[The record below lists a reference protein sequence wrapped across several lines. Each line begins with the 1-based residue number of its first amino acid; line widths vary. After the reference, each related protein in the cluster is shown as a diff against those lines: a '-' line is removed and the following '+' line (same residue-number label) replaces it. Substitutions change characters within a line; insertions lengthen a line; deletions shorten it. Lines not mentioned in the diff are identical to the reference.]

1 MDKMKLQLLS
11 AWVGENI
18 AGGYY
23 HRLSELYRD
32 QPKLASRF
40 RKTAGD
46 EIRHGEY
53 FSRCHEQE
61 YGAPFGYRKLLI
73 ETGRVAATLSKLV
86 PERILPLSAR
96 LHVIARGEA
105 AAVAVLEKELAHN
118 AANPYLAIV
127 EKILPDERTHAEPYL
142 SEKVRR

>member
-32 QPKLASRF
+32 KPGLSSRF
-40 RKTAGD
+40 RRTAGD

-73 ETGRVAATLSKLV
+73 ETGRVAATLSRLV
-86 PERILPLSAR
+86 PERLLPLPLR
-96 LHVIARGEA
+96 LQVIAKGEA
-105 AAVAVLEKELAHN
+105 AAVAILEKELAGPLR
-118 AANPYLAIV
+118 NPYLDIV
-127 EKILPDERTHAEPYL
+127 EKILPDERTHAEPYRL
-142 SEKVRR
+142 D

>member
-32 QPKLASRF
+32 RPELASRF

-61 YGAPFGYRKLLI
+61 YGAALGYRKLLI
-73 ETGRVAATLSKLV
+73 ETGRVAATLSKFV
-86 PERILPLSAR
+86 PEPLLPLSLR
-96 LHVIARGEA
+96 LQLIAKGEA
-105 AAVAVLEKELAHN
+105 AAVAVLEKELAGT
-118 AANPYLAIV
+118 ARNPYLAIV
-127 EKILPDERTHAEPYL
+127 EKILPDERTHARPFE
-142 SEKVRR
+142 